1 MVRSRLGFKSEIQ
14 RKDATAQT
22 EKRWNAHIGRV
33 GIAVLCGCLDRAKYG
48 QRRYA
53 CTPRANSFFWERAFG
68 LDALSIHLE
77 AISAVLFGTV
87 KCLVGAPQ

>member
-1 MVRSRLGFKSEIQ
+1 MECAHRSCRYRGVVRVSGPREV
-14 RKDATAQT
+14 
-22 EKRWNAHIGRV
+22 W
-33 GIAVLCGCLDRAKYG
+33 AKTVRMHSPG
-48 QRRYA
+48 QQ
-53 CTPRANSFFWERAFG
+53 FFWERAFG